1 MPAAVPTMSPQHSI
15 GPFRGPVTT
24 IATMVQQVRGERGER
39 SVLVR
44 SVTERVVRGL
54 QPKDYLS
61 EILAIRN
68 WVAEHCRFLN
78 DPLTTEWV
86 KDPQRIVEEILHYGV
101 ANCDCDEI
109 SELMATMARQIG
121 REAEFVTV
129 GFGRQGSYSHVFCR
143 VKEPKSNT
151 WIVCDPVAGT
161 DEAKMLRKVTTS
173 RIWRID

>member
-1 MPAAVPTMSPQHSI
+1 MLAAPTTTPVHTI

-24 IATMVQQVRGERGER
+24 IATMIEQTKGMRGER
-39 SVLVR
+39 SVRVR
-44 SVTERVVRGL
+44 SMTEQVVRGL

-61 EILAIRN
+61 EILALRN
-68 WVAEHCRFLN
+68 WANEHLRFLN
-78 DPLTTEWV
+78 DPLSTEWV
-86 KDPQRIVEEILHYGV
+86 KDPERIIEEVEHYGV

-109 SELMATMARQIG
+109 SQTIATMARQVG

-129 GFGRQGSYSHVFCR
+129 GFGGPDQFSHVFTR
-143 VKEPKSNT
+143 VQEPKSRV

-161 DEAKMLRKVTTS
+161 DEAKMLRKVATH